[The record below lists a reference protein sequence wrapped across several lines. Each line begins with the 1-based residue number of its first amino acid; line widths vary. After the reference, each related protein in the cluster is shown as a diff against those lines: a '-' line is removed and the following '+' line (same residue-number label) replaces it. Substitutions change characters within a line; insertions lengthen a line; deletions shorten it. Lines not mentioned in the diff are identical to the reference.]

1 MANYA
6 ALSAG
11 GQVKWCAAASA
22 NSTVRP
28 SSGYTELTGVTAV
41 PAFGDQPGTVDV
53 TPIAAKNRWY
63 IFDLP
68 DSGGTIAITVNDAKD
83 FRTSFASMYSAYT
96 TAVAA
101 NKLFWIEYAY
111 PSETG
116 IDSFYYPAEVH
127 DIGFGGWEVGA
138 AMSNT
143 VPIAPAG
150 DFVKASRST

>member
-1 MANYA
+1 MPRT
-6 ALSAG
+6 
-11 GQVKWCAAASA
+11 WCAAASA

-116 IDSFYYPAEVH
+116 IDSFYYPAEVEINL
-127 DIGFGGWEVGA
+127 IGGGK
-138 AMSNT
+138 NT
-143 VPIAPAG
+143 LKFDTNEDARNCIQDLKEKCSKCG
-150 DFVKASRST
+150 NELL

>member
-11 GQVKWCAAASA
+11 GAVKWCAAASA
-22 NSTVRP
+22 NSPSRP
-28 SSGYTELTGVTAV
+28 TSGYTELKGVTSV

-53 TPIAAKNRWY
+53 TAIANRNRVY

-68 DSGGTIAITVNDAKD
+68 DSGGTIAVTVNDAKE
-83 FRTSFASMYSAYT
+83 FRDSFASMYSAYT
-96 TAVAA
+96 TAEAA
-101 NKLFWIEYAY
+101 SKWFWIEYAY

-116 IDSFYYPAEVH
+116 IDSFYYPAAVH

-138 AMSNT
+138 AMQNS